1 MADSDLTPRVVV
13 TGMGVVT
20 PIGQTVA
27 EFWNGLKQGRSG
39 IGPVEGVQ
47 LYDLK
52 VQIAGQIKDFDHRER
67 LKHWQRDKTIMF
79 SDRFSWLAAAAADEA
94 IKQSGLQVPFK
105 SAHRVACIIG
115 SGAGGQTT
123 GETAAHNVFVI
134 NKRAV
139 HPMTLPRLVGSSA
152 PAHVGIEY
160 GAKGPTFAI
169 CSAGAS
175 AAHAISVGSDY
186 IRHGMADVAIVGGS
200 DSMIT
205 YGSMLACQAMR
216 LLSPQGCFPFSRNRN
231 GTVLAEGA
239 GVLVLESERHAT
251 ERGAMMLAE
260 LCGVGMTSSSTDMVN
275 PDIEGTSEAMRLA
288 LSDANLEPT
297 AIDYLNANGTATV
310 LNDLNETKAIKKVF
324 GSHASNIGVSSTKS
338 MHGNPMG
345 ASGGIEAVACLKAL
359 DADWMPPT
367 IGLDERDSQCDLD
380 YVPNVGREKK
390 LTYTMSNSFGLGGLN
405 AALVFGPA
413 PA

>member
-1 MADSDLTPRVVV
+1 
-13 TGMGVVT
+13 MGVVT
-20 PIGQTVA
+20 PIGHTVA
-27 EFWNGLKQGRSG
+27 DFWKGLKQGRSG
-39 IGPVEGVQ
+39 IGPVEGVE

-52 VQIAGQIKDFDHRER
+52 IRIAGQIKNFDHGER
-67 LKHWQRDKTIMF
+67 LKHWQRDKTILF

-94 IKQSGLQVPFK
+94 IKQSSLEVPFK
-105 SAHRVACIIG
+105 RARRVACVIG
-115 SGAGGQTT
+115 SGAGGQIT
-123 GETAAHNVFVI
+123 GETASRNVFI
-134 NKRAV
+134 LDKRAV
-139 HPMTLPRLVGSSA
+139 HPMTLPRIVVSSA
-152 PAHVGIEY
+152 TAHVGIEY
-160 GAKGPTFAI
+160 GVKGPTFAT
-169 CSAGAS
+169 CGAGAS
-175 AAHAISVGSDY
+175 AAHAISVARDY

-216 LLSPQGCFPFSRNRN
+216 LLSPKGCFPFSRNRN

-251 ERGAMMLAE
+251 ERGVKMLAE
-260 LCGVGMTSSSTDMVN
+260 LRGLGMTSNSTDMAS
-275 PDIEGTSEAMRLA
+275 PDIEATSKAMRLA
-288 LSDANLEPT
+288 LDDAKLEPA

-310 LNDLNETKAIKKVF
+310 LNDLNETKAIKNVF

-338 MHGNPMG
+338 MHGHPMG
-345 ASGGIEAVACLKAL
+345 ASGGIEAVACLKAME
-359 DADWMPPT
+359 DGCMPPT
-367 IGLDERDSQCDLD
+367 IGLDERDPQCDLD

-405 AALVFGPA
+405 AVLVFGPP